1 MRIAL
6 LGADDEALSLLIALL
21 DAGHEL
27 VAHFDAAEFQPELAQ
42 IAPHARRDDDW
53 ESLLLS
59 EAVDCVLVAHKQS
72 DHSAVTGISASERR
86 EEQLRKLAQSGSAA
100 LVAHPACEAIVGF
113 EVDMICRDSH
123 ATFLPYV
130 PGLLNPGL
138 EKIAALIDA
147 GEASPIGRVEQIT
160 FERFQADRSRAAVL
174 PQFARDAALLRTL
187 LGEIRKL
194 NATGPI
200 GPSQVDPLGPKPK
213 TRPSLTN
220 LSVHLTGEREF
231 GARWSIAPEIQDPR
245 GMLTLI
251 GSRGRAT
258 LTMPVDA
265 RPWTLTQ
272 SAAENSVWTA
282 DPAWREPA
290 IWAERLASMID
301 GTSPPP
307 LAWID
312 ACRAS
317 EATAAIDRSLE
328 RGRTIELYNE
338 EHTEEESFK
347 GVMAVGGCL
356 LLSLALMVL
365 FVATMVEGLHLPL
378 RDAPFWRLWPVY
390 LVIPI
395 VVFLV
400 MQLLQVV
407 VKRDPPQSSEIHAK
421 SLPND

>member
-1 MRIAL
+1 MRLAL
-6 LGADDEALSLLIALL
+6 LGADDEALSLLIAML

-27 VAHFDAAEFQPELAQ
+27 VAHFDAAEFQPELDHL
-42 IAPHARRDDDW
+42 APNARRDEDW
-53 ESLLLS
+53 ESLLLGS
-59 EAVDCVLVAHKQS
+59 EVDCVIVAHKQA
-72 DHSAVTGISASERR
+72 DHSAATGISASERR
-86 EEQLRKLAQSGSAA
+86 EDQLRKLAQSGLAA
-100 LVAHPACEAIVGF
+100 LIAHPACEAIVGF
-113 EVDMICRDSH
+113 EVDMIRRDSQ
-123 ATFLPYV
+123 ATFIPYV

-138 EKIAALIDA
+138 EKVLAMIQA
-147 GEASPIGRVEQIT
+147 GEASAIGQVEQISL
-160 FERFQADRSRAAVL
+160 ERFQPDRSRAAVL

-187 LGEIRKL
+187 LGEFRKL

-220 LSVHLTGEREF
+220 LSVHLTGERDF
-231 GARWSIAPEIQDPR
+231 GARWSIVPETLDPR
-245 GMLTLI
+245 GILTLV
-251 GSRGRAT
+251 GNRGRAT
-258 LTMPVDA
+258 LTMPADA

-272 SAAENSVWTA
+272 AGEQNSLWTGEST
-282 DPAWREPA
+282 WHEPA
-290 IWAERLASMID
+290 EWAAQLDAFTA
-301 GTSPPP
+301 GTTPPP

-312 ACRAS
+312 ACRAT

-378 RDAPFWRLWPVY
+378 RDAPFWQLWPVY

-395 VVFLV
+395 VVFLG
-400 MQLLQVV
+400 MQFLHVF
-407 VKRDPPQSSEIHAK
+407 VKRDAPQSA
-421 SLPND
+421 PPAPPTD